1 MQFYR
6 RHAAKEQPAPIRPGG
21 SATPTATATANAR
34 KMQRQGRKNG
44 KARPIDRLRAR
55 SASLRFFLD
64 VPRKSLVNAETKNPQ
79 SGGVRKAP
87 DRKKIARSAAS
98 IDSPRQN
105 RASAL
110 GKARQK
116 TRARGAEKKK
126 KDKRNGDP
134 APFVCAL
141 GRQAAPDLRRVGTK
155 MGRSRTGERARR
167 SRGPD
172 RL

>member
-87 DRKKIARSAAS
+87 DRKK
-98 IDSPRQN
+98 N
-105 RASAL
+105 RAKRRIDRLAAAESRFSLRQGAT
-110 GKARQK
+110 KNARK
-116 TRARGAEKKK
+116 GRRKKK
-126 KDKRNGDP
+126 E
-134 APFVCAL
+134 
-141 GRQAAPDLRRVGTK
+141 RQAQ
-155 MGRSRTGERARR
+155 RR
-167 SRGPD
+167 SRAFCLRLGPASGA
-172 RL
+172 RPAAGWN